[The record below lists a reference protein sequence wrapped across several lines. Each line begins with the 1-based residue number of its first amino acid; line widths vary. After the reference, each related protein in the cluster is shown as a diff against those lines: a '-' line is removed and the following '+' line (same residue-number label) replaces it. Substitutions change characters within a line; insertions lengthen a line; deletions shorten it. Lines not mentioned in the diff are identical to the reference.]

1 MGLGRLP
8 SSISLVAGLIS
19 ECCWM
24 ASILTVIKQQ
34 GVGGELTHDMGGY
47 PHIPTQGRWDGQKF
61 FLWDI
66 CV

>member
-1 MGLGRLP
+1 
-8 SSISLVAGLIS
+8 
-19 ECCWM
+19 M